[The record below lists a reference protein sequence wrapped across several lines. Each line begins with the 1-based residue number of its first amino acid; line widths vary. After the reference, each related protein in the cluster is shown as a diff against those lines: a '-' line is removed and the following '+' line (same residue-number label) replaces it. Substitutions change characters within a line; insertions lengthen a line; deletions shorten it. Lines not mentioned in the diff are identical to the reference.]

1 MADHLKHSGV
11 LEAIAIPSIISFS
24 FILLLAPPLALFI
37 YPNSNNILIPS
48 RAATHWTYRFFT
60 ALCFLLTYHSLNS
73 MINHYNHFHIC
84 PLDFFDTFS
93 LHLTHKLSIYA
104 CTCILAAELDKG
116 KFVII
121 LTGLTSNSSA
131 WTSNVPLMLPSS
143 FTIYSYSIQSPVL
156 LNNCFT
162 LFDLLKLPTSP
173 PLAFHFIEKKW
184 EQLGENVYYHY
195 LPTDHLYFHSLP
207 EFKFV
212 SIDGLALF
220 LCKANHFLF
229 IFAYSRISSKQFS
242 HLSPI
247 SWNSLF
253 LLDHFHQHPHK
264 AIFMSSKKMSP
275 WFYFP
280 C

>member
-1 MADHLKHSGV
+1 
-11 LEAIAIPSIISFS
+11 
-24 FILLLAPPLALFI
+24 
-37 YPNSNNILIPS
+37 
-48 RAATHWTYRFFT
+48 
-60 ALCFLLTYHSLNS
+60 
-73 MINHYNHFHIC
+73 
-84 PLDFFDTFS
+84 
-93 LHLTHKLSIYA
+93 
-104 CTCILAAELDKG
+104 
-116 KFVII
+116 
-121 LTGLTSNSSA
+121 
-131 WTSNVPLMLPSS
+131 MLPSS

-195 LPTDHLYFHSLP
+195 LPTDHLYFHTLP

-220 LCKANHFLF
+220 LCKTNHFLF

-264 AIFMSSKKMSP
+264 AIFMSSKKCPLDSTSHASHCP
-275 WFYFP
+275 HFLVLIYSKTTSNKLLP
-280 C
+280 ALTVLNSSLLILY